1 MKKLLLILSMLMCM
15 CFTFANAEVNYT
27 TSQQDITIEKTI
39 DNNTT
44 QKTFK
49 NYTNSVIIIAAIVY
63 IVIAIVLIIYGVK
76 GKVIVYRNI
85 LDVSL
90 CVALFAALPVV
101 WIIVLTMF
109 FLQVER
115 NITLIILGIMAFIWI
130 SVLLYIACITLK
142 DNRYNPLLSILIL
155 PLKIILGL
163 WFGLSLFGALKKG
176 EGKTVAERKEDKQN
190 SLVHFAISSGL
201 IYTLMR
207 DKPLKK

>member
-155 PLKIILGL
+155 PLKSYWDCGLGL
-163 WFGLSLFGALKKG
+163 VFLGL
-176 EGKTVAERKEDKQN
+176 
-190 SLVHFAISSGL
+190 
-201 IYTLMR
+201 
-207 DKPLKK
+207 

>member
-90 CVALFAALPVV
+90 CVALFATLPVV

-115 NITLIILGIMAFIWI
+115 NITLIILGIIAFIWI

-142 DNRYNPLLSILIL
+142 DNHYNPLLSILIL

-201 IYTLMR
+201 IYALMR